1 MKTGRLNLLDTIR
14 GITLVSMILYHGAWD
29 LVYLAGIDWPWY
41 HSRGAFCWQQSI
53 CWTFILLSGY
63 CIPLSVHR
71 WKRALTVFGA
81 GLLVTAVTVLLLP
94 EERVVFGVL
103 TFLGSAMLLMALT
116 AKYLEKLPDAVC
128 MAACFVLFLALRHI
142 NEGYLTLMPGHIAVL
157 PQSLYRGLFMT
168 WLGFTQRGFYST
180 DYFSMLPWIFLFL
193 TGFYGALLCRRRG
206 LWEKPFMHAGIA
218 PFAWMGRH
226 SLMIYLLHQPVLY
239 VIVLL
244 ISYIR

>member
-1 MKTGRLNLLDTIR
+1 
-14 GITLVSMILYHGAWD
+14 MILYHGAWD

-71 WKRALTVFGA
+71 WKRGLTVFGA
-81 GLLVTAVTVLLLP
+81 GMLVSAVTILLLP
-94 EERVVFGVL
+94 EDRVVFGVL

-116 AKYLEKLPDAVC
+116 ARYLELLPDIVF
-128 MAACFVLFLALRHI
+128 MLLSFVLFLIFRNVNA
-142 NEGYLTLMPGHIAVL
+142 GYLTLIPGRIAAL

-168 WLGFTQRGFYST
+168 WLGFPERGFFST

-193 TGFYGALLCRRRG
+193 TGFYGALLCRRKG
-206 LWEKPFMHAGIA
+206 IWAKKVMHAGIA

-226 SLMIYLLHQPVLY
+226 SLLIYLLHQPVLY
-239 VIVLL
+239 LMVLL
-244 ISYIR
+244 LQLIR